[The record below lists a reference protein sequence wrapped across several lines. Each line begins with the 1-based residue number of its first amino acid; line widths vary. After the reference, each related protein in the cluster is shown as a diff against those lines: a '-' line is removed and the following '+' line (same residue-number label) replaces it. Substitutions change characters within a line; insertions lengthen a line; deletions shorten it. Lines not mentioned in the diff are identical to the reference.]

1 MRARVKYLFLALS
14 GFILLAALYRKQIVT
29 IGPRGGGGGGGVFV
43 IASQS
48 ARRLLTVFWSLC
60 GVFSGLRGQ

>member
-14 GFILLAALYRKQIVT
+14 GFILLASPYRRQIVT
-29 IGPRGGGGGGGVFV
+29 IGPRGGGGVGVFV

-48 ARRLLTVFWSLC
+48 AMRLLTVF
-60 GVFSGLRGQ
+60 